1 MRELLFVFGEVLKR
15 ANMQQSHRIQR
26 EALSTRE
33 RMSLVLDLLE
43 NKEFI
48 PFVDLFS
55 IQEGKAGVVVTFLA
69 LMELMR
75 DSLIEI
81 VQTENFGA
89 IHVRSRLD

>member
-1 MRELLFVFGEVLKR
+1 
-15 ANMQQSHRIQR
+15 MQQSHRIQR

-75 DSLIEI
+75 DSLIEV